1 MKALVW
7 VVFLIL
13 VAFWTGLVALTEQLS
28 QWLLATMATGQV
40 GELAAIPG
48 KWPEPA
54 WLGLWVDT
62 EWLKGMQEAGLGLV
76 QWLTQVMPS
85 FEGLMRWISPLLWV
99 CWGLGTIFL
108 LVCAAAANWLL
119 GKRLTPWRQSDRL

>member
-1 MKALVW
+1 LARERPLLAWICSPANRPSLMKALVW
-7 VVFLIL
+7 VVFVIL

-28 QWLLATMATGQV
+28 QWLLASMATGQV

-48 KWPEPA
+48 QWPVPA

-85 FEGLMRWISPLLWV
+85 ADGLMRRCLWARY
-99 CWGLGTIFL
+99 CP
-108 LVCAAAANWLL
+108 A
-119 GKRLTPWRQSDRL
+119 